1 MKELSLSHLGALV
14 LSLLLWGT
22 TFPSLKGILYKKNN
36 KKQKKK
42 I

>member
-22 TFPSLKGILYKKNN
+22 TFPALKGVPGSEGTWSE
-36 KKQKKK
+36 
-42 I
+42 